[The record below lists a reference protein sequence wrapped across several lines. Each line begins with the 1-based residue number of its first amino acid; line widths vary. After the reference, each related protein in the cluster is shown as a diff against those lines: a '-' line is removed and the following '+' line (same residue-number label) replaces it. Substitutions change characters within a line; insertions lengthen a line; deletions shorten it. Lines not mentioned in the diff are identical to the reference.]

1 MEGAE
6 DVTARYRSGSRLVE
20 MHGQTYLRPTMISFA
35 DPGLPLANTEF
46 MFPFASVTEMPQSQ
60 MLEEIG
66 ETLVVSAWTEDA
78 AWIRDLMNSP
88 DIERLNIGPFPTNRV
103 QWEQPHEGNLFE
115 FLFRR
120 RAIQGNLAAV
130 S

>member
-1 MEGAE
+1 
-6 DVTARYRSGSRLVE
+6 
-20 MHGQTYLRPTMISFA
+20 MHGQTYLRPTLISCA
-35 DPGLPLANTEF
+35 HSDHPLANTEF
-46 MFPFASVTEMPQSQ
+46 MFPFASVTEIPQER
-60 MLEEIG
+60 MLSEIG
-66 ETLVVSAWTEDA
+66 ETLVVSAWTEDPT
-78 AWIRDLMNSP
+78 WIRQLMNSP

-115 FLFRR
+115 FLYRR

>member
-1 MEGAE
+1 
-6 DVTARYRSGSRLVE
+6 
-20 MHGQTYLRPTMISFA
+20 
-35 DPGLPLANTEF
+35 
-46 MFPFASVTEMPQSQ
+46 MFPFASVTEIPQER
-60 MLEEIG
+60 MLSEIG
-66 ETLVVSAWTEDA
+66 ETLVASAWTEDPT
-78 AWIRDLMNSP
+78 WIRQLMNSP

-115 FLFRR
+115 FLYRR

>member
-1 MEGAE
+1 
-6 DVTARYRSGSRLVE
+6 
-20 MHGQTYLRPTMISFA
+20 
-35 DPGLPLANTEF
+35 
-46 MFPFASVTEMPQSQ
+46 MFPFASVTEMPQSR
-60 MLEEIG
+60 MLSEIG
-66 ETLVVSAWTEDA
+66 ETLVVSGWTEDA
-78 AWIRDLMNSP
+78 GWIRELMSSP

>member
-1 MEGAE
+1 
-6 DVTARYRSGSRLVE
+6 
-20 MHGQTYLRPTMISFA
+20 
-35 DPGLPLANTEF
+35 

>member
-1 MEGAE
+1 
-6 DVTARYRSGSRLVE
+6 
-20 MHGQTYLRPTMISFA
+20 
-35 DPGLPLANTEF
+35 
-46 MFPFASVTEMPQSQ
+46 MFPFASVTEIPQER
-60 MLEEIG
+60 MLREIG
-66 ETLVVSAWTEDA
+66 ETLVVSAWTDNP
-78 AWIRDLMNSP
+78 AWIRQLMNSP

-115 FLFRR
+115 FLYRR